1 MKTMYKAYQWGRIE
15 KVNVV
20 KETAKMV
27 TNDRGM
33 TELKETNNY
42 AYFNTWGEAAEWIV
56 KHCQSEVERNKQR
69 LEHSEKEL
77 AKAQNL
83 KPNNNDTDTETD

>member
-1 MKTMYKAYQWGRIE
+1 MKTMYRAYKWGGIE

-20 KETAKMV
+20 KETRSFV
-27 TNDRGM
+27 M
-33 TELKETNNY
+33 TEKSGRLLKVTSY
-42 AYFNTWGEAAEWIV
+42 GAIFDTWGEAAEWIV
-56 KHCQSEVERNKQR
+56 KHCQSELERNKQR